1 MIIKTLRIQNFRCV
15 LESTLQCEPL
25 TAAVGPNGSG
35 KSSFLRALELFYS
48 PRPVVRQ
55 EDFYNNDTTRD
66 IEITI
71 TFTELTGEA
80 KSRFGAYVQSGD
92 LTVTRVLSLRD
103 GAQRSTLHGSRLQNP
118 DFKLVREAPSASVG
132 NRLYAELR
140 VAQKYGALPTARSH
154 RAALEALDGWEREH
168 PDDTV
173 RDRDEGQFFG
183 FNEVAQGYLGRF
195 TKLISV
201 PAVRDAT
208 TDAAEGR
215 GSAIT
220 ELMDLVVRNTLAQRE
235 DIRQLREE
243 TQTRYREIVDAAA
256 TGSLQQLEARLN
268 MTLNSFVS
276 DAAVQLAWLPP
287 EEINIPQPRADV
299 KLSEDGYAAAVE
311 RTGHGLQRA
320 FILTM
325 LQHLAVARPQP
336 EEEQEEPEAAESGDT
351 IEATTDR
358 SEAIFPDLVLSIEE
372 PELYQHPSRQR
383 HLASILAQ
391 LASGAIVGVANRTQ
405 VIYATHSPLFVGL
418 DRFHQI
424 RIFRKVD
431 GELDKPRLTAVRSVD
446 GNEIARELWEA
457 TDPRPPGVFT
467 WETLEPRLRS
477 MLTPIMGEGFFAD
490 VAVLVEGE
498 DDRAAILGCAHLM
511 RTDLESHGITVIPC
525 GGKTNLDRPLVIFR
539 SFGIRCYV
547 LWDGDAGDPRAKPAD
562 NRRLLRLV
570 GEVPE
575 DWPATK
581 TTETFA
587 CFKQTLEA
595 TLREEIGDG
604 LFDEVLDECQ
614 TEFEFI
620 KREHAQKNPVVIGEL
635 IRRSESRGA
644 TCNTLRSIV
653 ESIIALRSG

>member
-1 MIIKTLRIQNFRCV
+1 V
-15 LESTLQCEPL
+15 LDSTLECEPL

-48 PRPVVRQ
+48 PRPAVRQ
-55 EDFYNNDTTRD
+55 EDFYNNDPSRD

-71 TFTELTGEA
+71 TFTGLTDEA
-80 KSRFGAYVQSGD
+80 KARFGGYVQGEE
-92 LTVTRVLSLRD
+92 LTVTHVLFMRD
-103 GAQRSTLHGSRLQNP
+103 GAPRSTLHGSRLQNP
-118 DFKLVREAPSASVG
+118 DFKPIRGAATATEV
-132 NRLYAELR
+132 NRLYVELKR
-140 VAQKYGALPTARSH
+140 TEKYSGLPGARS
-154 RAALEALDGWEREH
+154 RPAALEFLADWEQEH
-168 PDDTV
+168 PEDNV

-220 ELMDLVVRNTLAQRE
+220 ELMDLVVRSTLAQRE

-256 TGSLQQLEARLN
+256 TGSLQQLEGRLN
-268 MTLNSFVS
+268 TTLKSYVS

-287 EEINIPQPRADV
+287 DEISIPQPRADV

-325 LQHLAVARPQP
+325 LQHLAVARPQSQ
-336 EEEQEEPEAAESGDT
+336 EEQGGTETAKSEET
-351 IEATTDR
+351 VEATTDNT
-358 SEAIFPDLVLSIEE
+358 EAAVFPDLVLSIEE

-383 HLASILAQ
+383 HLASILGQ
-391 LASGAIVGVANRTQ
+391 LANGTIAGVANRTQ
-405 VIYATHSPLFVGL
+405 VIYATHSPLFVGI
-418 DRFHQI
+418 DRFHQV

-431 GELDKPRLTAVRSVD
+431 GDPDKPRLTAVRSVD
-446 GNEIARELWEA
+446 GNAIARELWEA
-457 TDPRPPGVFT
+457 TDPQPPDVFT

-477 MLTPIMGEGFFAD
+477 ILTPFMGEGFFAD

-511 RTDLESHGITVIPC
+511 GHDLESRGIAVIPC
-525 GGKTNLDRPLVIFR
+525 GGKSNLDRPLVIFR
-539 SFGIRCYV
+539 SFGIRCFV
-547 LWDGDAGDPRAKPAD
+547 LWDGDAGDPRAHPTE

-570 GEVPE
+570 GEAPE
-575 DWPATK
+575 DWPDTK
-581 TTETFA
+581 IKGTFA
-587 CFKQTLEA
+587 CFKRTLEA
-595 TLREEIGDG
+595 TLRQEIGDG
-604 LFDEVLDECQ
+604 LFHEVLGQCQ
-614 TEFEFI
+614 TEFTI
-620 KREHAQKNPVVIGEL
+620 PKREHAQKNPVVIGEL
-635 IRRSESRGA
+635 IRRSESRGG
-644 TCNTLRSIV
+644 TCTTLRSIV
-653 ESIIALRSG
+653 ESLIALRSA